1 MTALEKRAVFS
12 LAGIFGLRI
21 FGLFLI
27 LPVFALYATGLE
39 HATPFLIGLTLGAY
53 GLTQAILQLP
63 FGVLSDRWNR
73 KKSIVLGLI
82 IFALGS
88 LIAGLA
94 DSIYGVLAG
103 RLIQGAG
110 AISAAVIALL
120 ADLTREEQRTKAMAV
135 IGVGIGFIFMASM
148 ILGPLFQKWIGVQG
162 IFMMTAIA
170 AVLAIPLL
178 LIVTPDPKRLSR
190 HEEQQSVMAQVMDVI
205 RNPQLLQL
213 DMGIFVLHAVLTS
226 TFVVVPFALVDLGG
240 MVQDEHWK
248 VYSSVMVLGV
258 IGMLPFM
265 AISHRRET
273 VGIAM
278 RLSVLILC
286 LGVGLMMFSIYEHWW
301 GLLCGLAL
309 FFVGF
314 NTMEATLPSLISR
327 VAPISSKGTATGVY
341 NSVQF
346 LGVFVGGAASGLLS
360 GRYGYQVVLASCLG
374 LLLLWLAVTLLAP
387 NLTLFDSKLIKLD
400 KLEVGELRAAAVQ
413 LSRVRGVIEVS
424 LIADEAV
431 AYLKVDPEDYDE
443 SAVIT
448 ISEARLKTRDIQ
460 FSV

>member
-1 MTALEKRAVFS
+1 MTALEKRAVTS

-73 KKSIVLGLI
+73 KKAIVLGLV
-82 IFALGS
+82 IFAVGS
-88 LIAGLA
+88 LIAGMA

-135 IGVGIGFIFMASM
+135 IGVGIGFVFMASM
-148 ILGPLFQKWIGVQG
+148 ILGPLFERWIGVQG
-162 IFMMTAIA
+162 IFLMTAVASI
-170 AVLAIPLL
+170 LAIPVLL
-178 LIVTPDPKRLSR
+178 KITPEPKRLSS
-190 HEEQQSVMAQVMDVI
+190 HQAQKSVMAQVAEVI
-205 RNPQLLQL
+205 KNPQLLQL
-213 DMGIFVLHAVLTS
+213 DVGIFVLHAVLTS

-240 MVQDEHWK
+240 MAQGEHWK
-248 VYSSVMVLGV
+248 IYSSVMVIGV

-265 AISHRRET
+265 AISHRRDT
-273 VGIAM
+273 VRLAM
-278 RLSVLILC
+278 RLAVLVLC
-286 LGVGLMMFSIYEHWW
+286 IGVGLMMLSINGHWW
-301 GLLCGLAL
+301 GLLTGLAL
-309 FFVGF
+309 FFIGF

-346 LGVFVGGAASGLLS
+346 LGVFVGGASSGMLS
-360 GRYGYQVVLASCLG
+360 GRYGYQAVFILCLG
-374 LLLLWLAVTLLAP
+374 LLLLWLAVTIFAP
-387 NLTLFDSKLIKLD
+387 ALTLYDSKLIKLD
-400 KLEVGELRAAAVQ
+400 KAEDMHAAAAQ
-413 LSRVRGVIEVS
+413 LSEVNGVLEVS

-431 AYLKVDPEDYDE
+431 AYLKVDPVIYDE
-443 SAVIT
+443 EAVAGISAG
-448 ISEARLKTRDIQ
+448 
-460 FSV
+460 